1 MPPGGCG
8 DCLGNYTPIVRA
20 AIVLAVVLAFSPAAT
35 AAAPPTVSATATAT
49 SGASPLHVV
58 LTASGDAVSYHWEF
72 GDGGAA
78 DGATVEHVY
87 QAGAFTARVT
97 GKSATGESATASI
110 RVLSFGLTLKAR
122 KIVGY
127 GQHLRFTGKLVPG
140 LRGKRISLYTADG
153 KRAARGRT
161 TRNGRFHIGVP
172 VKRPGTYDARFGG
185 AVSNAIAVRLR
196 PSLLA
201 GFLGSGVV
209 GRPLQLALR
218 LRPAAAGP
226 IRVEIRRRGR
236 LVIAGQYGSRARI
249 RLPSGRVAEYRIT
262 LSTAASAGYA
272 TRRLTLRKIVF
283 YPRLQLG
290 STGPSVLALNDALH
304 RLHIAVG
311 AVDSSFG
318 SDTRDAVVAFQKL
331 HGLPRTGSVDA
342 RLWRVLTTASA
353 PRPRYPGD
361 HIEVSKRLQV
371 MFVVRGGRVILV
383 SHVSTG
389 ATGNT
394 PVGRWHVYSKVPG
407 WLPDGMFD
415 SSFFLRGFA
424 IHGYPVVP
432 FYPGSHGCVRVPVWL
447 APRIYGYDPP
457 GSTIFIY

>member
-1 MPPGGCG
+1 
-8 DCLGNYTPIVRA
+8 VRA
-20 AIVLAVVLAFSPAAT
+20 GIVVAVVLAFSPAAT
-35 AAAPPTVSATATAT
+35 AAAPPTVAATAIAT
-49 SGASPLHVV
+49 SGAAPLHVV
-58 LTASGDAVSYHWEF
+58 LTASGDAVSYHWQF

-87 QAGAFTARVT
+87 HAGAFTARVT
-97 GKSATGESATASI
+97 GTSATGESATASV
-110 RVLSFGLTLKAR
+110 RVLSFRLSLKAR

-127 GQHLRFTGKLVPG
+127 GQHLRFAGKLVPA
-140 LRGKRISLYTADG
+140 LRGKRISLYTTDG
-153 KRAARGRT
+153 RRVARGRT
-161 TRNGRFHIGVP
+161 GRNGSFNIGVP
-172 VKRPGTYDARFGG
+172 VRRPGTYEARFGG
-185 AVSNAIAVRLR
+185 AFSTPITVRVR
-196 PSLLA
+196 PSLSA

-209 GRPLQLALR
+209 GRPLQLVVR
-218 LRPAAAGP
+218 LRTAAAGP
-226 IRVEIRRRGR
+226 VRVEVRRRGR
-236 LVIAGQYGSRARI
+236 LVIAGRYGSGARI
-249 RLPSGRVAEYRIT
+249 RLPSGRVAEYWIT

-272 TRRLTLRKIVF
+272 TRRLTLRKIVS
-283 YPRLQLG
+283 YPRLSLG
-290 STGPSVLALNDALH
+290 SAGPSVLALNEALH

-318 SDTRDAVVAFQKL
+318 YDTRDAVVAFQKL
-331 HGLPRTGSVDA
+331 HGLARTGSVDA
-342 RLWRVLTTASA
+342 RLWRVLSTASA
-353 PRPRYPGD
+353 PHPRYSGD
-361 HIEVSKRLQV
+361 HIEVSKGLQV
-371 MFVVRGGRVILV
+371 LFVVRAGRVILV

-432 FYPGSHGCVRVPVWL
+432 FYPGSHGCIRVPVWL

-457 GSTIFIY
+457 GSTIYIY